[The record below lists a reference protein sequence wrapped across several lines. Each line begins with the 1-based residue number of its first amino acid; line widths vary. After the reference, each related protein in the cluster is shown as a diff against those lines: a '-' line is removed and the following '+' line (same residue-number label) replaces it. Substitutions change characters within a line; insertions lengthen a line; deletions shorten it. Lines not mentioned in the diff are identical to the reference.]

1 MKVSTAEPF
10 QIVYSMFEHE
20 CLGHLFAAYVV
31 QRGPSGQLTLQH
43 QTVSPKNAHEFA
55 AGLDATDFELI
66 ELCDQMQQEAVV
78 KEFWPRKITTAEFF
92 LKIYHPEKG
101 DKPLQ
106 EAIARHV
113 QERMAGLLRRLA
125 GKCVFIMGRDG
136 EPTWR
141 EIGLAPA
148 PASILFHFRRNDE
161 GTHYFPTIQYQGQK
175 LDFQYKDAVL
185 VCLQPAWL
193 LLGDLLYTFR
203 TEVDGRKLLPFL
215 KKKFIVVPRQVEESY
230 FQKFVAPLMESF
242 DVHARGFDIRSE
254 RYVARPHLTFTDAA
268 PVAAAP
274 EAPVR
279 PPGPPRRGRVP
290 LPKPAVAATNGAGAD
305 LIHFELSFR
314 YGPHQMALGTDK
326 PVSVRLEKTADSYVF
341 HRLLR
346 NPEQEQ
352 ATVRELNERQLL
364 VENGQASLHKAQA
377 FRWLHEH
384 TPALNE
390 LGYTVE
396 PASSSAKNYFVGAV
410 RVQVGIQEAGD
421 WFDVRGTV
429 HFGDIEVPFIRLRGH
444 ILQRRREFKL
454 PNGQIAIIPEEWFTD
469 YLELFAFSEETD
481 QELTLRRHH
490 LALVADLQSNE
501 LATVTMGRKLEKLRD
516 FAAVEDHP
524 LPLGFLGELRPYQ
537 KAGYN
542 WLRFVQ
548 DYHFGGCLADDMGLG
563 KAQPLHARILT
574 PTGWKTMGEMQVGQE
589 VINSQGGV
597 SRVTGVFPQ
606 GTKEVFN
613 VTFTDNSTAE
623 CCDDHLWAVQTAVQK
638 YRGQPYH
645 IKELKELRHD
655 LHDKHGN
662 TRWFIPLVK
671 PVAFAAQPLPIAPYF
686 MGLLLGDGCFRQN
699 SIRLST
705 GDVEIVNYLEQT
717 LPPGLTMHQQP
728 QPCDYTFVKNVPG
741 WTNELMQSI
750 KALGLK
756 GKKSVDKFIPEVYLL
771 NDVAARTAL
780 LQGLLDSDGYVSAD
794 GEVCQFTSVSEQLIA
809 GVTFLVQS
817 LGGTVRQSSKLPT
830 YTHAGEPRTGLRAYM
845 LTLSLPPHIEPFRL
859 TRKASLFR
867 PKTKYQPY
875 RGIKAVE
882 SLGLMPAQCI
892 SVDAPD
898 HLYVTDDFVLT
909 HNTVQ
914 TLALLQQ
921 RRESGAAKGA
931 ASLLVLPTSLVY
943 NWLSESQK
951 FTPSLRILAY
961 TGTYRSKDVAQFA
974 DYDVIL
980 TSYGIVRLDT
990 ELLAG
995 YRFDYVIL
1003 DESQAIKNPSSTTSQ
1018 AVRQLRSKHRL
1029 ILTGTPV
1036 ENSTMD
1042 LWSQMSFINPG
1053 LLGTQ
1058 AFFRKEFLK
1067 PIEKNQDEGRTRRL
1081 HALIKPFIL
1090 RRHKAQV
1097 AKELPEKTEHLS
1109 FCPMTEEQ
1117 AHSYEETKSFY
1128 RNKILQNLDEH
1139 GPASTQFLLLQGL
1152 TRLRQIA
1159 NHPRLVDE
1167 AYTGESGKLKE
1178 VLRMIRAVVGE
1189 GHKVLVFS
1197 QFVQHLSL
1205 VRHALDERQLHYAY
1219 LDGNTRD
1226 RQAEV
1231 NRFQQDEELKIFL
1244 ISLKAGGVGLNLT
1257 AADYVFILDPW
1268 WNPAVEAQAVDR
1280 AHRIGQLR
1288 PVFTYKFITQ
1298 GTVEEKILAL
1308 QRRKLALVSELIAT
1322 DEAVIKSLTREDIEE
1337 LLG

>member
-10 QIVYSMFEHE
+10 QIVYSLFEHE
-20 CLGHLFAAYVV
+20 YLGHLFAAYVV

-43 QTVSPKNAHEFA
+43 QTVSPKNAHEFSE
-55 AGLDATDFELI
+55 GLDAVDFELI

-101 DKPLQ
+101 DKPMQ

-113 QERMAGLLRRLA
+113 QERMAALLPKLA

-136 EPTWR
+136 EPTWK

-148 PASILFHFRRNDE
+148 KASILFHFRRNEE

-185 VCLQPAWL
+185 VCQQPAWL
-193 LLGDLLYTFR
+193 LLNNLLYTFR
-203 TEVDGRKLLPFL
+203 TEVDGRKLQPFL

-254 RYVARPHLTFTDAA
+254 RYVARPRLTFTDIPPAA
-268 PVAAAP
+268 PAP

-279 PPGPPRRGRVP
+279 PIGPPRRGRIP
-290 LPKPAVAATNGAGAD
+290 LPKPAVPVAVKPD
-305 LIHFELSFR
+305 EELLYFELSFR
-314 YGPHQMALGTDK
+314 YGPHLMALGTEK
-326 PVSVRLEKTADSYVF
+326 PVSVHLEKTADSYVF

-346 NPEQEQ
+346 NPQQEQ
-352 ATVRELNERQLL
+352 ATVRELHERSLS
-364 VENGQASLHKAQA
+364 VENGLASLPKAEA
-377 FRWLHEH
+377 LRWLHEY
-384 TPALNE
+384 TPELTE

-396 PASSSAKNYFVGAV
+396 AAASSGKSYFIGEAYA
-410 RVQVGIQEAGD
+410 RVGIQEAGD
-421 WFDVRGTV
+421 WFDVRGSV
-429 HFGDIEVPFIRLRGH
+429 YFGEFEIPFIKLRSH

-454 PNGQIAIIPEEWFTD
+454 PNGQIALIPDEWFTD
-469 YLELFAFSEETD
+469 YLELFAFAEETD
-481 QELTLRRHH
+481 GEITLRRHH
-490 LALVADLQSNE
+490 LALVADLQSSE
-501 LATVTMGRKLEKLRD
+501 LATVTMGHKLEKLRD
-516 FAAVEDHP
+516 FAAVEDQP
-524 LPLGFLGELRPYQ
+524 LPVGFQGELRPYQ

-563 KAQPLHARILT
+563 K
-574 PTGWKTMGEMQVGQE
+574 
-589 VINSQGGV
+589 S
-597 SRVTGVFPQ
+597 
-606 GTKEVFN
+606 
-613 VTFTDNSTAE
+613 
-623 CCDDHLWAVQTAVQK
+623 VQA
-638 YRGQPYH
+638 
-645 IKELKELRHD
+645 
-655 LHDKHGN
+655 
-662 TRWFIPLVK
+662 LV
-671 PVAFAAQPLPIAPYF
+671 
-686 MGLLLGDGCFRQN
+686 
-699 SIRLST
+699 
-705 GDVEIVNYLEQT
+705 
-717 LPPGLTMHQQP
+717 
-728 QPCDYTFVKNVPG
+728 
-741 WTNELMQSI
+741 
-750 KALGLK
+750 
-756 GKKSVDKFIPEVYLL
+756 
-771 NDVAARTAL
+771 
-780 LQGLLDSDGYVSAD
+780 
-794 GEVCQFTSVSEQLIA
+794 
-809 GVTFLVQS
+809 
-817 LGGTVRQSSKLPT
+817 
-830 YTHAGEPRTGLRAYM
+830 
-845 LTLSLPPHIEPFRL
+845 
-859 TRKASLFR
+859 
-867 PKTKYQPY
+867 
-875 RGIKAVE
+875 
-882 SLGLMPAQCI
+882 
-892 SVDAPD
+892 
-898 HLYVTDDFVLT
+898 
-909 HNTVQ
+909 
-914 TLALLQQ
+914 LLQQ
-921 RRESGAAKGA
+921 RAESGAAKGA
-931 ASLLVLPTSLVY
+931 ASLLVLPTSLVF
-943 NWLSESQK
+943 NWVSEAGK
-951 FTPSLRILAY
+951 FTPNLRILVY
-961 TGTYRSKDVAQFA
+961 TGTYRDKNVEQFA
-974 DYDVIL
+974 DYDVVL

-990 ELLAG
+990 ELLAS

-1067 PIEKNQDEGRTRRL
+1067 PIEKHQDEMRTKRL

-1117 AHSYEETKSFY
+1117 AQCYEETKSFY
-1128 RNKILQNLDEH
+1128 RNKILQNLDEN

-1159 NHPRLVDE
+1159 NHPHLVDNS
-1167 AYTGESGKLKE
+1167 YTGESGKLKE
-1178 VLRMIRAVVGE
+1178 VLRMIRGVVSE

-1197 QFVQHLSL
+1197 QFVQHLLL
-1205 VRHALDERQLHYAY
+1205 VRNALDERQFEYAY

-1226 RQAEV
+1226 RQAQV
-1231 NRFQQDEELKIFL
+1231 ARFQEDEDLKIFL

-1280 AHRIGQLR
+1280 AHRIGQTR

-1322 DEAVIKSLTREDIEE
+1322 DEAVIKNLTREDIEE